1 MDTIF
6 FQSSQRPYFW
16 FFFCIEMTYL
26 GATVAAARNYTNK
39 HTCLCHFP
47 LFFFLPLL
55 NSLLGIRGFF
65 SDMSQIFY
73 PGSDSSAKKF
83 KSERSIQGCRKT
95 WMSPQAN
102 GKSVGVTFFQKKI
115 TNSILILSLWAY
127 RTSHN
132 LLFSRLQVI
141 ECAQA
146 VVGATTLHVNVIFH
160 VLDTYSISFLYCKG
174 SHYENGKNG
183 LFQHMISEH
192 KWIFSRL
199 LVFWFLQFIFI
210 KPELFW
216 SAFHTSM
223 FMFYI
228 HIV

>member
-1 MDTIF
+1 
-6 FQSSQRPYFW
+6 
-16 FFFCIEMTYL
+16 MTCL

-39 HTCLCHFP
+39 HPCLCHFP
-47 LFFFLPLL
+47 PFFFCLCLIVCL
-55 NSLLGIRGFF
+55 VLGLGFF
-65 SDMSQIFY
+65 PDMSQIFY

-83 KSERSIQGCRKT
+83 KLERSIQGCRET

-102 GKSVGVTFFQKKI
+102 GTSVGVTFFQKKI

-132 LLFSRLQVI
+132 LLSSRLQVI

-146 VVGATTLHVNVIFH
+146 VVGAMTLHVNVIFQ
-160 VLDTYSISFLYCKG
+160 VLDTCSISFLYCKG

-183 LFQHMISEH
+183 LFQHISEH

-199 LVFWFLQFIFI
+199 LFFWFLQFIFL

-228 HIV
+228 HVV